1 MTLNP
6 DAPTPN
12 DHRIRGTESSGAATS
27 LLHSAQRGDEVNLR
41 GLRAPCGGRRFFG
54 GAILTVLALLA
65 LLVGAVIAAPGVA
78 DGGRWRLSYQLNY
91 DRVPDWVT
99 HRDITLRIRV
109 GGDVTALSAETA
121 EGVVSHVYDPIAG
134 VALVTTDAPTLTV
147 RLAADAVPADFGAVS
162 TAPLLHNKLWAY
174 SLTIDDAPAS
184 AYENAMGILNRYGYR
199 GSVAVNGSTL
209 GKTVQ
214 YTGSLV
220 RIMTKEQLQALFAAG
235 WGVTNHSF
243 SHKHF
248 AEYANAA
255 ALVADV
261 QQNNQV
267 ISDTLGGFQP
277 RIFTSPFTEAQFAPV
292 IQENRAT
299 LGLYLVQHSGWRIN
313 FVDPPTFLTPDYFW
327 TTGRDRI
334 EEWHYDEAHQR
345 ALAGGGTPL
354 WLTHHMHNEAGIDPI
369 CNAVEIGTDYLYY
382 HYGAGGTDEVWVA
395 PSQEVYEYLVTR
407 AALDVSLAAVE
418 PDDTTDVLPTP
429 NITPTPTPLPTV
441 YTRTFYPSA
450 DTTLSSWDWY
460 TNYGDAHT
468 LRVRTKRDAPS
479 VKSAPIRFD
488 LSSIPTYATVITAE
502 LRLYSVK
509 QSNTAWLCLDLYRL
523 NQAWDERQATW
534 DRATADTLWA
544 VPGANGVPHDREGT
558 LATVRCW
565 VQATDRWYT
574 MNARTLAEHWIR
586 NPDKNAGVLVKGSG
600 GSSVEYEFVSREGEP
615 VQRPQLVVSYAL
627 PDNAP
632 TPAPPTATP
641 EHAWPLK
648 MRVLSTASTQGFAY
662 NVRARDGYA
671 FIANGSLGNMRVV
684 DARIPTAPVLLPKDP
699 NTTAGGIAHSV
710 FLRGNLALTGERTG
724 GMRIYDITN
733 PDNAAFLTRFLT
745 SGSAKGVAAYGNTA
759 YVADEY
765 SGLQIINITNPRS
778 PTLIKTF
785 NMSNFFTEAVDTDG
799 SYAYVAARQ
808 GLFVINVKNPYS
820 PRYEGHVPLPGYP
833 YAVQKMGNLAYVACG
848 GSGEIPSK
856 EGGLQ
861 IVDVSVPNAPRVVGS
876 YRPSTPV
883 LGVRVVDH
891 RAYLAAYDGGIV
903 VLDVTDPAAPVLL
916 GEADTP
922 GEAWGMDVEGDLA
935 YVADGAAGLTVVD
948 VGTVPTAT
956 PTATPTSTPTATPS
970 PTPTFTPTPT
980 ETATPTPTN
989 TPTTTPTPTATP
1001 RPSYRLILPLV
1012 WRDGALRAQSQ
1023 AKAQAT
1029 PAVLGAQS
1037 LYGSEADRFGVGVS
1051 PAYGRITDYD
1061 VARLHVGWYSDW
1073 WYSVNPPH
1081 PANLDYAQ
1089 VISVHHDK
1097 YPPDWNHLA
1106 QAIAANPGAL
1116 WIIGNEPEGVWQGNR
1131 TPAEY
1136 ARIYGTL
1143 YRFIKARDHT
1153 AQVAIGGVIE
1163 PTPLRLQWLDM
1174 VMAEYQKVYG
1184 HKMPVDVWNIHVQIL
1199 REKGPFPGCGDC
1211 WGAGVPAGL
1220 TGVTQG
1226 RLYEI
1231 EDNAD
1236 PAIFR
1241 QLVREFRQWMNARG
1255 ERNKPLIISEYG
1267 VLMPSDYLAPTVEEG
1282 DLLVK
1287 QFMTETF
1294 DFLRTA
1300 VDASIGYPA
1309 DGNRLVQRWLWYSLN
1324 DSPGNFNGG
1333 LFRHDDPSQITGF
1346 GEHFAQYT
1354 APLQSPFADLA
1365 VRSVVLTPNVLR
1377 TTAVTLTARA
1387 EIVNLGTQAT
1397 GPFVVAFYEG
1407 NPQSGGAL
1415 KAQVPVAGA
1424 AARYDA
1430 APIVVEASWLT
1441 APGVPGQAR
1450 QVYVIA
1456 DSAAAIAESNEDN
1469 NTGTRAV
1476 TAHAPYARYL
1486 PIALR
1491 RY

>member
-1 MTLNP
+1 M
-6 DAPTPN
+6 
-12 DHRIRGTESSGAATS
+12 
-27 LLHSAQRGDEVNLR
+27 V
-41 GLRAPCGGRRFFG
+41 
-54 GAILTVLALLA
+54 
-65 LLVGAVIAAPGVA
+65 AAPRA
-78 DGGRWRLSYQLNY
+78 AEGGTWRLSYQLDY
-91 DRVPDWVT
+91 SRVPNWVT

-109 GGDVTALSAETA
+109 GGSVTALSAETA
-121 EGVVSHVYDPIAG
+121 EGPVSHVYDPIAG
-134 VALVTTDAPTLTV
+134 VVLVTTDAPTLTV

-162 TAPLLHNKLWAY
+162 TAPLLHGKLWAY
-174 SLTIDDAPAS
+174 SITADDGYAS
-184 AYENAMGILNRYGYR
+184 AYEHLLAILGRYGYR
-199 GSVAVNGSTL
+199 GSVAVIGTDL
-209 GKTVQ
+209 GKPGYLTP
-214 YTGSLV
+214 
-220 RIMTKEQLQALFAAG
+220 EQLRALVAAG
-235 WGVTNHSF
+235 WGVANHTF
-243 SHKHF
+243 SHMHF
-248 AEYANAA
+248 ADYPNAA

-261 QQNNQV
+261 QQNNRV
-267 ISDTLGGFQP
+267 ISDTLGGFQV
-277 RIFTSPFTEAQFAPV
+277 RIFTSPFTEPQFAPV
-292 IQENRAT
+292 IQANRAT
-299 LGLYLVQHSGWRIN
+299 LGLYLVQHLGWRIN
-313 FVDPPTFLTPDYFW
+313 YVDPPTFLTPDYFW

-334 EEWHYDEAHQR
+334 EEWHYDDAHQR
-345 ALAGGGTPL
+345 AIAGGGTPL
-354 WLTHHMHNEAGIDPI
+354 WLTHHVHDEAGLDPI

-395 PSQEVYEYLVTR
+395 PAQEVYEYLVTR
-407 AALDVSLAAVE
+407 AALAVSLAAVE
-418 PDDTTDVLPTP
+418 PDDSTVVLPAP

-441 YTRTFYPSA
+441 YTRTFYPIA
-450 DTTLSSWDWY
+450 DTTLSGYPDERY
-460 TNYGDAHT
+460 TNFGDAQT
-468 LRVRTKRDAPS
+468 LRVRTQRNAPDAKAS
-479 VKSAPIRFD
+479 PIRFD

-502 LRLYSVK
+502 LRLYSTE
-509 QSNTAWLCLDLYRL
+509 QTNTAWLCLDLYRL
-523 NQAWDERQATW
+523 NQAWDEHTATW
-534 DRATADTLWA
+534 DRATTDTLWA

-565 VQATDRWYT
+565 VQATNRWYT
-574 MNARTLAEHWIR
+574 MNGKSLAQYWVQ
-586 NPDKNAGVLVKGSG
+586 NPDKNAGALVKGSG
-600 GSSVEYEFVSREGEP
+600 GSSVEYKFASREGETGL
-615 VQRPQLVVSYAL
+615 RPQLIVSYAL
-627 PDNAP
+627 PENAP

-641 EHAWPLK
+641 EYPWPLK
-648 MRVLSTASTQGFAY
+648 MRVLSTVSTQGFAY

-684 DARIPTAPVLLPKDP
+684 DARIPTGPVLLPKAP

-710 FLRGNLALTGERTG
+710 FLHGNFAITGERTG

-733 PDNAAFLTRFLT
+733 PANAAFVTRFLT

-765 SGLQIINITNPRS
+765 SGLQIVNIANPRS

-808 GLFVINVKNPYS
+808 GLFVINVKNSYS

-833 YAVQKMGNLAYVACG
+833 YAVQKVGNLAYVACG

-861 IVDVSVPNAPRVVGS
+861 IVDVSVPNSPRVIGS
-876 YRPSTPV
+876 YRPRTPV
-883 LGVRVVDH
+883 LGVRVAGD
-891 RAYLAAYDGGIV
+891 RAYLAAYDGGVV
-903 VLDVTDPAAPVLL
+903 VLDVTDPAFPVLL

-922 GEAWGMDVEGDLA
+922 GEAWGVDVEGDLA
-935 YVADGAAGLTVVD
+935 YIADGPAGLTIVD
-948 VGTVPTAT
+948 VGPASTATPTPTPSPTPTLT
-956 PTATPTSTPTATPS
+956 PTATPT
-970 PTPTFTPTPT
+970 FTPVPTDTP
-980 ETATPTPTN
+980 
-989 TPTTTPTPTATP
+989 TPTPTATETPTPTPTPTVTP
-1001 RPSYRLILPLV
+1001 RPTYRVILPLV
-1012 WRDGALRAQSQ
+1012 WRDGAVRAESQ
-1023 AKAQAT
+1023 AKAQST

-1037 LYGSEADRFGVGVS
+1037 LYGSDADRFGVGVS
-1051 PAYGRITDYD
+1051 PVYGHITDYD

-1073 WYSVNPPH
+1073 WYNVNPPH
-1081 PANLDYAQ
+1081 PANLDYVQ
-1089 VISVHHDK
+1089 VVSVHHDK
-1097 YPPDWNHLA
+1097 YPPDWNRLA

-1143 YRFIKARDHT
+1143 YRFIKSRDHT
-1153 AQVAIGGVIE
+1153 AQIAIGGVIE
-1163 PTPLRLQWLDM
+1163 PTPLRLQWLDR
-1174 VMAEYQKVYG
+1174 VMSEYQKVYG
-1184 HKMPVDVWNIHVQIL
+1184 EKMPVDVWNIHVQIL
-1199 REKGPFPGCGDC
+1199 REKGPFPGCTDC

-1226 RLYEI
+1226 RLYTI

-1241 QLVREFRQWMNARG
+1241 QLVREFRVWMNARG

-1282 DLLVK
+1282 DQMVK
-1287 QFMTETF
+1287 QFMTQTF

-1324 DSPGNFNGG
+1324 DSPDNFNGG

-1354 APLQSPFADLA
+1354 APLQAPFADLVVRA
-1365 VRSVVLTPNVLR
+1365 VTLTPNVLQSS
-1377 TTAVTLTARA
+1377 AITLTARA
-1387 EIVNLGTQAT
+1387 EILNLGTQAA

-1407 NPQSGGAL
+1407 NPQSGGVL

-1424 AARYDA
+1424 AARYGA

-1450 QVYVIA
+1450 QVYVVA
-1456 DSAAAIAESNEDN
+1456 DSAGAVAESNESN
-1469 NTGTRAV
+1469 NTGMRAV
-1476 TAHAPYARYL
+1476 TAHARFVRYL
-1486 PIALR
+1486 PIFLR